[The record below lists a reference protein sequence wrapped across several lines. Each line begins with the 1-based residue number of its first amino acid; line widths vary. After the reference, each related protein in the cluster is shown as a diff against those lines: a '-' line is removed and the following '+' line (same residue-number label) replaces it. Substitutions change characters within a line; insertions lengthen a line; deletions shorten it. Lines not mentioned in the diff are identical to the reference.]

1 MNRSVLTGI
10 AAMILGSVYSYQS
23 YQLPRATIGKEMAP
37 LYFPLGLGLLM
48 FIFGM
53 ILLIQAWSKG
63 GMKRDS
69 VDREKSIGFSYT
81 AKLITFT
88 SVISIIYALLFDV
101 IGYVFSTILFL
112 GAILF
117 VINGKTQWKVNMIVS
132 ISFSLSIY
140 IVFSKFLGII
150 LPKMPFIGF

>member
-63 GMKRDS
+63 GMKRDAE
-69 VDREKSIGFSYT
+69 DREESIGFSYT

-88 SVISIIYALLFDV
+88 SVISILYALLFDV